1 MAYLRSRQS
10 HLSLL
15 VWKAEN
21 SLSGKECVRNKTN
34 GNCFLELISG
44 IEQSSILGTLLFNIF
59 LNVIFLFVKKASLHN
74 HADDNTLSAFATDID
89 DLIEILPDTSQKT
102 IDRMKLSQMI
112 VNTKKFQALF
122 TSKINMR
129 YPQT

>member
-1 MAYLRSRQS
+1 MAYLRSLQS

-21 SLSGKECVRNKTN
+21 CLSGKECVRIKTN
-34 GNCFLELISG
+34 GNCFQELISG

-59 LNVIFLFVKKASLHN
+59 LNVTFLFIKKASLHN

-89 DLIEILPDTSQKT
+89 DLIEILTDESQKT

-112 VNTKKFQALF
+112 VNPKKFQALF
-122 TSKINMR
+122 TSKRNMR